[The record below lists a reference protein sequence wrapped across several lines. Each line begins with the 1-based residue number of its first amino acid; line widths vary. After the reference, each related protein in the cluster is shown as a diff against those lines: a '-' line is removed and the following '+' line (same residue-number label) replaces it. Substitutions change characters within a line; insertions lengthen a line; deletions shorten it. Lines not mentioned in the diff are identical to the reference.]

1 MGGALFDQY
10 SLLHGAVG
18 ILAYFWQVPL
28 VVAIVLHGVFEW
40 AENTETGM
48 ALINRVF
55 VREGA
60 FGWPGAKKAAD
71 SLVNRVGDTVAF
83 GVGWL
88 VAEGVDWWGGQQ
100 HWVGQK
106 WLV

>member
-1 MGGALFDQY
+1 MGGLLFDQY

-18 ILAYFWQVPL
+18 VVVYFWQIPL
-28 VVAIVLHGVFEW
+28 VWAVVAHVLFEW

-48 ALINRVF
+48 ELINRVF

-71 SLVNRVGDTVAF
+71 SMVNRVGDTVSFA
-83 GVGWL
+83 VGWGL
-88 VAEGVDWWGGQQ
+88 AFAVDWLGGTQ
-100 HWVGQK
+100 HWVGRR
-106 WLV
+106 WAI